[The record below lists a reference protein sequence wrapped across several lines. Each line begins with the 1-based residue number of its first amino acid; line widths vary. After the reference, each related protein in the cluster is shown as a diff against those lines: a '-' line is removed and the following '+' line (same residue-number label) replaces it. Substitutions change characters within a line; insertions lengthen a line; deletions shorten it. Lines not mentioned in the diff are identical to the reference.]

1 MAIVQIH
8 KDKYI
13 LKQSTRE
20 VSVVF
25 REAFGHVAHKT
36 DTMVCVNISERGAF
50 KGDLMYL

>member
-13 LKQSTRE
+13 LKQSTRR

-25 REAFGHVAHKT
+25 REAFGNVAQKT
-36 DTMVCVNISERGAF
+36 DTMVCAN
-50 KGDLMYL
+50 M